1 MGMDANLVSKIQC
14 ENANI
19 TANKIMFNHYGINCN
34 GREEDTEF
42 IYMENM
48 LYIDLLK
55 SDVTCKK
62 HKC

>member
-1 MGMDANLVSKIQC
+1 MDANLASKIQC
-14 ENANI
+14 KNAEI
-19 TANKIMFNHYGINCN
+19 TANTLVEANYGFSCN
-34 GREEDTEF
+34 KKEEDTEF

-62 HKC
+62 SQC